1 MIAVV
6 GGEAVASREDPLPIL
21 MGGNALQQTYTSTI
35 SNGKPESSRVV
46 VLTVGA
52 DGGKNP
58 NTSGIVVPI
67 PMITKI
73 MARKNPPGLR

>member
-6 GGEAVASREDPLPIL
+6 GDEAGASREDPLSIL
-21 MGGNALQQTYTSTI
+21 MGGNALQQTYASTI

-46 VLTVGA
+46 VLNVGA

-67 PMITKI
+67 PIITKI
-73 MARKNPPGLR
+73 MASKNPPGLR